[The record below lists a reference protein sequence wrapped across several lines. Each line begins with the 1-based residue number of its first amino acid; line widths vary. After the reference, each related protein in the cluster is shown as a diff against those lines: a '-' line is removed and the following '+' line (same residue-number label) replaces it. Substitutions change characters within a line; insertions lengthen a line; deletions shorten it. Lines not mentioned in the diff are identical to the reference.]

1 MTHFR
6 PISDEETL
14 KILNNMKKTTC
25 DVDPCNM
32 NFLMEFKG
40 ILLGTWTKIINKL
53 LLSGYFLQ
61 SWKKAI
67 IRPLI
72 KSSKLHREFKNY

>member
-14 KILNNMKKTTC
+14 KILSSMKKTMC

-40 ILLGTWTKIINKL
+40 ILLGTWTRII
-53 LLSGYFLQ
+53 
-61 SWKKAI
+61 
-67 IRPLI
+67 
-72 KSSKLHREFKNY
+72 SK